1 MKLDFGTRLPVNI
14 FVKMYQETLMLIN
27 ICLLLFLVML
37 GPVCGHNVLKL

>member
-1 MKLDFGTRLPVNI
+1 MYEVHGLTYVSIFNI
-14 FVKMYQETLMLIN
+14 EGVFIPEMLIN